1 MVLPP
6 GENHDLIP
14 KASVREEQESD
25 QKKMSLKFDGKKG
38 RISRGGNS

>member
-14 KASVREEQESD
+14 KASVRGRTRIRSKEDEL
-25 QKKMSLKFDGKKG
+25 LK
-38 RISRGGNS
+38 N

>member
-14 KASVREEQESD
+14 KASNR
-25 QKKMSLKFDGKKG
+25 G
-38 RISRGGNS
+38 RIRIRSKEDEL